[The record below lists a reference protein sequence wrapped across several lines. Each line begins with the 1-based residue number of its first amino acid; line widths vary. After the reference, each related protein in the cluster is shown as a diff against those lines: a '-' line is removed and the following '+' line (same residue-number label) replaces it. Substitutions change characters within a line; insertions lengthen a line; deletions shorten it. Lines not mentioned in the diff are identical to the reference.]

1 MNFNRI
7 SSVLF
12 FLLVVFGQALSSSES
27 PLSAR
32 FYLGPSVGISQVL
45 GRQNLLYR
53 NNNTGSYGFKSPG
66 HHTAGFWGVRGGSYL
81 FLNEK
86 NFIDFDL
93 YYLNQNNQVNFT
105 KDTNG
110 FIYVSLWLKKRYS
123 YGAGLSVGRR
133 LYEAPMP
140 LLAYLRAGVENSQIR
155 LTQAY
160 SGTEF
165 TGQSFTQKRLL
176 KSATLG
182 LGLKV
187 DINENLFCNL
197 GYTYV
202 FPKDMKMTVPY
213 RSNGGGDYSYK
224 FTCNE
229 QRFELSLGWK
239 F

>member
-1 MNFNRI
+1 M
-7 SSVLF
+7 
-12 FLLVVFGQALSSSES
+12 
-27 PLSAR
+27 
-32 FYLGPSVGISQVL
+32 L
-45 GRQNLLYR
+45 GRQNLMYF
-53 NNNTGSYGFKSPG
+53 NNNVGSYGFKSPG
-66 HHTAGFWGVRGGSYL
+66 QHTTGFWGVRGGSYL

-105 KDTNG
+105 KDHSYLNM
-110 FIYVSLWLKKRYS
+110 SLWLKKRYS

-133 LYEAPMP
+133 LYEALMP
-140 LLAYLRAGVENSQIR
+140 LSAYLRAGAENSQIR

-160 SGTEF
+160 GNGDLAEK
-165 TGQSFTQKRLL
+165 SFTQKRLL
-176 KSATLG
+176 TSTTLG

-202 FPKDMKMTVPY
+202 FPKDMKVTTPFPSGY
-213 RSNGGGDYSYK
+213 YAYK
-224 FTCNE
+224 FTCHE